1 MSQDLQSTPPDDE
14 SPKGNTSGM
23 LILVLIVIGIALTVF
38 TGDSNPEPVAPTKDE
53 VVTPEV
59 AVAPTKDE
67 VVTPEVAEVPVK
79 DEVVTLGAFGLPTE
93 DKAESPRVVV
103 RSIDVSA
110 EEQMTR
116 GLIYSCGSRYI
127 LQRTLSELLNDE
139 IARRRAANLFVG
151 DVDII
156 DEDIDAQIQKRID
169 LVLNQDPT
177 LDFWE
182 QVKAQGFTTETF
194 RDELR
199 RNLQAQRMF
208 FPEDPSDWP
217 VEQLAKALG
226 QHWTDFLKDD
236 HQTLLDMKAKGEA
249 QPLNDQ
255 MMNQFLMPTI
265 WMSLIKNGMTMTP
278 ADGLPEGVCLRVNGR
293 DIPTAEVYEIIEP
306 MITAVERDWAESFVA
321 NMNFASNDLKAN
333 GHWMSDEEYMTA
345 LNAERAE
352 YEGTIIPHEMM
363 ILQFLGFPSMEI
375 YYQYFRARHSYKSA
389 MPAKDSEEYAALVK
403 GIVAERGSFYSADK
417 IQVDVIMLGVRSKT
431 TGRFPIKGDPYTACL
446 ERAAE
451 VDEILSEEGADW
463 DSILLDYSDYPET
476 VGGAQSSTL
485 PQPHRGKLPMQSRN
499 DLRGFLMEND
509 YTDFISQ
516 NSMAG
521 QMFFSSEVGEIYGPI
536 RTPLGYSFYRINKV
550 AKGSKVVD
558 YAENE
563 RDAFVIDDDMLTTH
577 FHAYV
582 KGLRDAVK

>member
-1 MSQDLQSTPPDDE
+1 MILPFLLTFAALSPASFAQDLFSDATK
-14 SPKGNTSGM
+14 KGEAAKPA
-23 LILVLIVIGIALTVF
+23 VI
-38 TGDSNPEPVAPTKDE
+38 
-53 VVTPEV
+53 
-59 AVAPTKDE
+59 
-67 VVTPEVAEVPVK
+67 
-79 DEVVTLGAFGLPTE
+79 
-93 DKAESPRVVV
+93 V

-116 GLIYSCGSRYI
+116 GLIYSCGARYI
-127 LQRTLSELLNDE
+127 MQRTLSELLNDE
-139 IARRRAANLFVG
+139 IARRREANIFVG
-151 DVDII
+151 DVDISA
-156 DEDIDAQIQKRID
+156 EDIDAQVQKRID
-169 LVLNQDPT
+169 LVINQDPT

-208 FPEDPSDWP
+208 FPEDPSEWP
-217 VEQLAKALG
+217 VEQLAEVLG

-236 HQTLLDMKAKGEA
+236 HQTLLDMKAKGES

-265 WMSLIKNGMTMTP
+265 WMSLMQNGTTMTP
-278 ADGLPEGVCLRVNGR
+278 TDGLEEGICLSVNGR
-293 DIPTAEVYEIIEP
+293 DIPTAEVYKIIEP
-306 MITAVERDWAESFVA
+306 MITGVERAWSESFVMS
-321 NMNFASNDLKAN
+321 MNLASNDLKAN
-333 GHWMSDEEYMTA
+333 GHWMSDEAYMTA
-345 LNAERAE
+345 INAERAE

-375 YYQYFRARHSYKSA
+375 YYQYFRARHSYKNA
-389 MPAKDSEEYAALVK
+389 MPAKGSDEYTALVEE
-403 GIVAERGSFYSADK
+403 ISVARDSFYSAYK

-431 TGRFPIKGDPYTACL
+431 TGRFPTEGDPYIACL
-446 ERAAE
+446 ERANE
-451 VDEILSEEGADW
+451 VGEILSEEGADW

-476 VGGAQSSTL
+476 VGGGGQSSL

-509 YTDFISQ
+509 YTDFVLQ

-521 QMFFSSEVGEIYGPI
+521 QMFFASEVGEIKGPI

-550 AKGSKVVD
+550 TKGSKVVD
-558 YAENE
+558 YAANE

>member
-1 MSQDLQSTPPDDE
+1 MSQDTQFTQ
-14 SPKGNTSGM
+14 SPKGNRAGM
-23 LILVLIVIGIALTVF
+23 FFLAFIGICIALNVF
-38 TGDSNPEPVAPTKDE
+38 TGDSDSKPVVTAEKDVVAPEVVEVPTEEKVVAPEIFEVTTDNN
-53 VVTPEV
+53 VVTPGIFEV
-59 AVAPTKDE
+59 AKKE
-67 VVTPEVAEVPVK
+67 EVARP
-79 DEVVTLGAFGLPTE
+79 A
-93 DKAESPRVVV
+93 VVV
-103 RSIDVSA
+103 QSIDVSA

-139 IARRRAANLFVG
+139 IARRRAANIFVG

-156 DEDIDAQIQKRID
+156 DEDIDAQIQKRVD

-182 QVKAQGFTTETF
+182 QVRAQGFTTETF

-208 FPEDPSDWP
+208 FPEDPSEWP

-236 HQTLLDMKAKGEA
+236 HQTLLDMKEKGES

-321 NMNFASNDLKAN
+321 NMNLASNDLKAN
-333 GHWMSDEEYMTA
+333 GHWMTDEAYMTA

-389 MPAKDSEEYAALVK
+389 MPAKDSKEYAALVK
-403 GIVAERGSFYSADK
+403 DIVAARGSFYSADK

-431 TGRFPIKGDPYTACL
+431 TGRFPTKGDPYAACL
-446 ERAAE
+446 ERANE
-451 VDEILSEEGADW
+451 VGEILSEENADW

-509 YTDFISQ
+509 YTDFILQ

-521 QMFFSSEVGEIYGPI
+521 QMFFSSDVGEIYGPI

-550 AKGSKVVD
+550 AKGSKVID
-558 YAENE
+558 YAANE

-582 KGLRDAVK
+582 KGLRGAVK